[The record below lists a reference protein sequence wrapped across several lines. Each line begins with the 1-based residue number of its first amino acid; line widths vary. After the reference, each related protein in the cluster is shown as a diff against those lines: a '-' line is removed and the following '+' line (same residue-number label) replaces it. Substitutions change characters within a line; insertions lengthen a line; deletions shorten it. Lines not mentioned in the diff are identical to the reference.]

1 MQDRS
6 KLSAG
11 IIFSLTLSLL
21 LSAAMK
27 ATTAYAQ
34 QKAQIFVQLGHT
46 DQVRSV
52 AFSPDGRYLA
62 SVGQEAGVK
71 LWEVASGREIT
82 TIAGKASGYFS
93 VVFSADGKYLLA
105 GGGEG
110 VLELFDVAAAKS
122 IRSFTGHS
130 IIVTSVA
137 LSADAKYAL
146 SGGWDNT
153 MRLWDVAARA
163 SI

>member
-1 MQDRS
+1 MKDRS

-122 IRSFTGHS
+122 IRSFNHRYFGGP
-130 IIVTSVA
+130 VCW
-137 LSADAKYAL
+137 LSAASLSRATAGYWSRAAGTRAL
-146 SGGWDNT
+146 DSGT
-153 MRLWDVAARA
+153 
-163 SI
+163 